1 MFNSLSKRLTT
12 ISMGKTKIRKDAHV
26 VEKSDVIK
34 SSPQEM
40 KYDTALSTLFAN
52 SVSTAKLQ
60 SSVSSLISL

>member
-1 MFNSLSKRLTT
+1 
-12 ISMGKTKIRKDAHV
+12 MGKTKIRKDAHV